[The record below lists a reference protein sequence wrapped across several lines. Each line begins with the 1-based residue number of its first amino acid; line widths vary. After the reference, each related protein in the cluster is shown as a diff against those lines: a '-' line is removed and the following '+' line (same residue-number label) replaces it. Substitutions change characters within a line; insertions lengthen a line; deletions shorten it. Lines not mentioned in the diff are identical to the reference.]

1 MDENSVLSDQALDQ
15 LFRAARSQNG
25 WQDKPV
31 SDEQL
36 QQIYHLMKWGPTSA
50 NSCPARL
57 MFVKTDE
64 AKQRL
69 KPSLQEGN
77 VEKSMT
83 APVVAIIGM
92 DMEFYEEFSTL
103 FPHADAK
110 AWYVGKPEKIK
121 ESAFRDSSLQAAY
134 LLLAARSIGLDC
146 GPMSGFDNAVL
157 DAEFFP
163 DGKVK
168 SNFIC
173 GIGYGDSAKVY
184 PRLARLDFERV
195 CQIV

>member
-1 MDENSVLSDQALDQ
+1 MTKKIELDDAVQDQ
-15 LFRAARSQNG
+15 LFRAARSYSG
-25 WQDKPV
+25 WQSKEV

-36 QQIYHLMKWGPTSA
+36 QQVYNLMKWGPTSA
-50 NSCPARL
+50 NGCPARL
-57 MFVKTDE
+57 VFVKSDE
-64 AKQRL
+64 AKERL

-77 VEKSMT
+77 IEKSMT

-92 DMEFYEEFSTL
+92 DMEFYEQFGLL

-110 AWYVGKPEKIK
+110 SWYEGKPEKIQ

-134 LLLAARSIGLDC
+134 LMMAARSIGLDC

-163 DGKVK
+163 DGKIK

-173 GIGYGDSAKVY
+173 AMGYGDDSSLH
-184 PRLARLDFERV
+184 PRLARLDFEFA
-195 CQIV
+195 CQVV

>member
-1 MDENSVLSDQALDQ
+1 MQNNTVLNDAALDQ
-15 LFRAARSQNG
+15 LFRTARSQNG
-25 WQDKPV
+25 WVDKPV

-36 QQIYHLMKWGPTSA
+36 EQMYDLLKWGPTSA
-50 NSCPARL
+50 NSCPARFV
-57 MFVKTDE
+57 FVKSDA

-77 VEKSMT
+77 IEKSMT
-83 APVVAIIGM
+83 APVVVIVGM
-92 DMEFYEEFSTL
+92 DMEFYEEFTTL

-110 AWYVGKPEKIK
+110 SWFEGKPEKIK

-134 LLLAARSIGLDC
+134 MMLAARSLGLDC
-146 GPMSGFDNAVL
+146 GPMSGFDNAIL

-173 GIGYGDSAKVY
+173 GLGYGDESKVY
-184 PRLARLDFERV
+184 PRLARLDYKRT
-195 CQIV
+195 CQLV

>member
-1 MDENSVLSDQALDQ
+1 MQNNEALNEQSLDT
-15 LFRAARSQNG
+15 LFRTARSHNG

-31 SDEQL
+31 SDAQL
-36 QQIYHLMKWGPTSA
+36 KQMYDLMKWGPTSA

-57 MFVKTDE
+57 VFVTSDA

-77 VEKSMT
+77 IEKSMT
-83 APVVAIIGM
+83 APVVVIIGM
-92 DMEFYEEFSTL
+92 DMEFYEEFGIL
-103 FPHADAK
+103 FPHTDAK
-110 AWYVGKPEKIK
+110 SWFVGKPEKIK
-121 ESAFRDSSLQAAY
+121 QAAFRDSSLQAAY
-134 LLLAARSIGLDC
+134 MMMAARSLGLDC
-146 GPMSGFDNAVL
+146 GPMSGFDNEKL

-163 DGKVK
+163 DGRIK

-173 GIGYGDSAKVY
+173 GLGYGDESKLH
-184 PRLARLDFERV
+184 PRLARLDYDRV